1 MQPSSTRTRPAR
13 NLAPKAPDA
22 RRQVTL
28 ERIFQASIEEVWDLW
43 TTKEGIESW
52 WGPDG
57 FEVKVQQINLR
68 PGGELVYAMTATGAD
83 QVDYM
88 KKAGMPVTT
97 VSRLTY
103 TEVLPPRRLAYSQ
116 TADFIPGVEPYE
128 VPTTVELEEGPHGVR
143 LVLTFTAMH
152 DEHWTNMAVMGW
164 ESELGKLAKLLEA

>member
-1 MQPSSTRTRPAR
+1 MQPSSTRTGPAR
-13 NLAPKAPDA
+13 NLAPKTQDA
-22 RRQVTL
+22 RRKVTL
-28 ERIFQASIEEVWDLW
+28 ERIFQASIKEVWDLW

-57 FEVKVQQINLR
+57 FAVTVQNIDLR

-83 QVDYM
+83 QMEYM

-116 TADFIPGVEPYE
+116 TADFIPGVEAYE
-128 VPTTVELEEGPHGVR
+128 VPTTVELESKPEGVR
-143 LVLTFTAMH
+143 MVLTFTAMH

-164 ESELGKLAKLLEA
+164 ESELGKLAKLLEK